1 MNSSN
6 RGNPLILAALCLGMT
21 LGSASAQT
29 SEEGVQLYK
38 SGKYGPALAIFE
50 AIAKKQPTN
59 AMTHYYIALCAHGM
73 NQTARAAQ
81 EYQWVSTH
89 SSGALK
95 KAAESGLDSV
105 TRYSSGRSA
114 QVAAS
119 AANEEAK
126 KAAAAEKADGKR
138 IGSAEGGGE
147 AKRAAAGASVASTA
161 AKAKAGA
168 AAPVKGAFKCAKVIE
183 FNTTWDRE
191 SLAFEPVFESAK
203 SKYTG
208 KVAFQVLDAES
219 EANAALRTKY
229 NVSANYPTLVYLDSN
244 GAVLKTSAGRPDSVE
259 AFSAEIESFK

>member
-1 MNSSN
+1 MNSN
-6 RGNPLILAALCLGMT
+6 KRGNSLILAALCLGLT

-38 SGKYGPALAIFE
+38 NGKYGPALQIFE
-50 AIAKKQPTN
+50 ALAKKQPTN

-81 EYQWVSTH
+81 EYQWVANNSK
-89 SSGALK
+89 GALK
-95 KAAESGLDSV
+95 KAAQNGLDSV
-105 TRYSSGRSA
+105 TKYSSSRSA

-126 KAAAAEKADGKR
+126 KAAAAESADAKKTAAA
-138 IGSAEGGGE
+138 SATGTD
-147 AKRAAAGASVASTA
+147 KPAAGA
-161 AKAKAGA
+161 KPKAGA
-168 AAPVKGAFKCAKVIE
+168 ATAAAGGFKCKKVIE

-208 KVAFQVLDAES
+208 KITFQVLDAEA
-219 EANAALRTKY
+219 EANAALKAKY
-229 NVSANYPTLVYLDSN
+229 NVSATYPTLVYLDEK
-244 GAVLKTSAGRPDSVE
+244 GGVLKSSSGRPESID